1 MRITDILFVRQALP
15 RRLFSGRNRLP
26 REVSSFNKKQVLSK
40 LVDEEE
46 ALFYLRQPYLTK
58 EQEDLYIKNV
68 ELPRETSAHLIKRKT
83 IYNHVTLKERME
95 FLKIK
100 SQWE

>member
-58 EQEDLYIKNV
+58 VIAYCG
-68 ELPRETSAHLIKRKT
+68 KT
-83 IYNHVTLKERME
+83 YHVFGFSE
-95 FLKIK
+95 INI
-100 SQWE
+100 SY